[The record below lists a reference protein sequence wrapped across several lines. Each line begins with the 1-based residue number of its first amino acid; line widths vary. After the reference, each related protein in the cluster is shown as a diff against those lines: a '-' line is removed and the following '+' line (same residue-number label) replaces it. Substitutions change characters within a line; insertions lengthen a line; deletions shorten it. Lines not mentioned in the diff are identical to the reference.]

1 MSTGYSLIV
10 SNEGASTLTVTG
22 TAMIALIS
30 APRPIVAPASIF
42 CRLIAACGEPGF
54 APAAAASPGVTPCSW
69 LSAGLPATGRT
80 SSGFAESITADP
92 VVHCNAEASATN
104 SLSDTAPPSACDG
117 RADGRGEGRDREVG
131 EAQQRVAARDR
142 FGRREGGCER
152 GDLGF
157 AARR

>member
-1 MSTGYSLIV
+1 MI
-10 SNEGASTLTVTG
+10 VTG

-69 LSAGLPATGRT
+69 FSAGLSATGRT

-92 VVHCNAEASATN
+92 VVHRNAEASATN
-104 SLSDTAPPSACDG
+104 SLVRCRASG
-117 RADGRGEGRDREVG
+117 RLRRPRGWP
-131 EAQQRVAARDR
+131 
-142 FGRREGGCER
+142 RRG
-152 GDLGF
+152 
-157 AARR
+157 A